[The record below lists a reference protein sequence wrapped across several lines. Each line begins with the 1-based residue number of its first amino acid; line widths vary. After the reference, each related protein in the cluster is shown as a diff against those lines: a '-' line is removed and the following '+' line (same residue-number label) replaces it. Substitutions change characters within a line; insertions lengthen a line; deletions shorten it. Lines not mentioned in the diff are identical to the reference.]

1 MRIIAG
7 KHRHR
12 VLLAPEGRTV
22 RPTSDRARESVFDIL
37 AHGRFSE
44 QDACL
49 DAMVLDAFAGTGA
62 FGLEALSRGARHVVF
77 IEKDREARGSLQ
89 KNIAALGETA
99 HSAIVNGDATRPPRA
114 TGACSLVFLDP
125 PYDENLAAPALKAIA
140 QSGWIADGA
149 LVVVEIAAKEDLA
162 APEKFEPLDERRYG
176 AAKFVFLRYAP
187 SPQPSPRR
195 GEGGTRAAGG

>member
-12 VLLAPEGRTV
+12 MLLAPEGSGT

-62 FGLEALSRGARHVVF
+62 FGLEALSRGARHAVF
-77 IEKDREARGSLQ
+77 IEKDRAARAALQ
-89 KNIAALGETA
+89 KNIAALGETT
-99 HSAIVNGDATRPPRA
+99 HSAIVNGDATRPART

-125 PYDENLAAPALKAIA
+125 PYGEELAASALKALA
-140 QSGWIADGA
+140 QSGWLAENA
-149 LVVVEIAAKEDLA
+149 LTVVEIAAKEDLEL
-162 APEKFEPLDERRYG
+162 PENFEALDERRYG
-176 AAKFVFLRYAP
+176 AAKFVFLRY
-187 SPQPSPRR
+187 
-195 GEGGTRAAGG
+195 GK

>member
-12 VLLAPEGRTV
+12 PLLAPEGNAV

-49 DAMVLDAFAGTGA
+49 DAIVLDAFAGTGA
-62 FGLEALSRGARHVVF
+62 FGLEALSRGARHASF
-77 IEKDREARGSLQ
+77 IEKDREARKALQ
-89 KNIAALGETA
+89 QNIAALGETTHA
-99 HSAIVNGDATRPPRA
+99 AIVNGDATRPTRA

-125 PYDENLAAPALKAIA
+125 PYSEDLATPALKALA
-140 QSGWIADGA
+140 QSGWIAKAA
-149 LVVVEIAAKEDLA
+149 LIVVEIAVKEDLEV
-162 APEKFEPLDERRYG
+162 PESFETLDERRYG
-176 AAKFVFLRYAP
+176 AAKFLFLRAL
-187 SPQPSPRR
+187 
-195 GEGGTRAAGG
+195 

>member
-12 VLLAPEGRTV
+12 VLLAPDGQAT

-37 AHGRFSE
+37 AGGRFSE

-62 FGLEALSRGARHVVF
+62 FGLEALSRGARHAVF
-77 IEKDREARGSLQ
+77 IEKDRAARASLQ

-125 PYDENLAAPALKAIA
+125 PYEEGLAAPALKALT
-140 QSGWIADGA
+140 QSGWLADNA
-149 LVVVEIAAKEDLA
+149 LAVVEIAAKEDLDV
-162 APEKFEPLDERRYG
+162 PETFETLDERRYG
-176 AAKFVFLRYAP
+176 AAKFIFLRYAK
-187 SPQPSPRR
+187 
-195 GEGGTRAAGG
+195 